1 LFFASVL
8 AHELAHSL
16 FARARGVPVR
26 SITLFLFGG
35 VSNIQREPDSPGA
48 EFWMAIL
55 GPLTSIVLGLLFLW
69 IGGVGALVLGGTA
82 QPTQILAPL
91 DPLST
96 LFLVLGSVNI
106 ALGVFN
112 MIPGFPLDGGR
123 VVRSILWAI
132 TGNLRRATRWASGL
146 GQLIAWLL
154 IIIGISMAFG
164 LRVPFF
170 GTGLVGGIWLAFI
183 GWFLN
188 TAAMQS
194 YQRLLIQD
202 MLEGVSVAR
211 IMRTDPTTVAPDV
224 TVDELVY
231 QRVMRSDDYAFPVVE
246 GDRLAGI
253 VTLRDVRDLGRNQ
266 WAATSVAKIM
276 TPTQDLAI
284 VTPDEDVNEA
294 LNLLVQYDV
303 RQLPVIEDGRFV
315 GLLRRVDIIRWM
327 QLHSDMELE

>member
-1 LFFASVL
+1 
-8 AHELAHSL
+8 
-16 FARARGVPVR
+16 
-26 SITLFLFGG
+26 
-35 VSNIQREPDSPGA
+35 
-48 EFWMAIL
+48 M
-55 GPLTSIVLGLLFLW
+55 
-69 IGGVGALVLGGTA
+69 
-82 QPTQILAPL
+82 
-91 DPLST
+91 
-96 LFLVLGSVNI
+96 
-106 ALGVFN
+106 
-112 MIPGFPLDGGR
+112 
-123 VVRSILWAI
+123 RSILWAI